1 MSTPGGGGAQ
11 FPAFAMQTPTANL
24 NFAEFLN
31 MSPSP
36 AQVPAPWM
44 RTPIA
49 AKTPVAAR
57 EARRRLNFDSLL
69 PPTGESPLMGVDRS
83 GAVKIEGLGMD
94 LGGELVS

>member
-1 MSTPGGGGAQ
+1 MMSTPGGGPFQG
-11 FPAFAMQTPTANL
+11 FGLSTPSANL

-36 AQVPAPWM
+36 AQVNGSWN

-49 AKTPVAAR
+49 VRTPAAAR
-57 EARRRLNFDSLL
+57 EARRRLNFDTLL
-69 PPTGESPLMGVDRS
+69 PPTGESPRIGM
-83 GAVKIEGLGMD
+83 KIGKAEGLGME